1 MCRRFTFPVSSVL
14 VVLAKCACGSSEAY
28 QVHVWCVSVNGI
40 GAAGGTAVAE
50 ALKVNTSVQKINLRR
65 EWCW

>member
-1 MCRRFTFPVSSVL
+1 MSSVL
-14 VVLAKCACGSSEAY
+14 VVPAKCACGSSEAY
-28 QVHVWCVSVNGI
+28 QVHVWCVSANDI

-50 ALKVNTSVQKINLRR
+50 ALKVNTSVQKIDLSG